1 MIKDICILGG
11 GSAGF
16 MTAAVLSKL
25 NLKVKCIYSSKIGI
39 IGVGESTQT
48 AINDIFTF
56 LRLKDEEWMP
66 KCNATYKTNIAFE
79 SWTKEGDQFFYPFE
93 SIKQKKDAVNNFFE
107 LCALFPDEMNHSQF
121 ARFVSP
127 SSRYA
132 ELNRLTNTG
141 WDFDKHTAYH
151 FDTHLLSKLLFDIC
165 VENGVEF
172 VDDTYLRSVQNDDGI
187 EYLICENTGNHYA
200 DLFVDCSGFKSI
212 LLGQEMGVEFKPY
225 TTQINNRALRCKV
238 PYKDKDNQLKNFTNN
253 ITMKNGWCWE
263 IPLWDGMSLGYVHTL
278 QFASDDEIR
287 EEFKS
292 FVEEK
297 YGVTPETTL
306 IEFRSGRYEK
316 GWVKNVASVGL
327 AYGFIEPLEST
338 GLVSVVTNIFRL
350 LEVITK
356 TSRVNEF
363 DRQMFNHSVNI
374 ELDKQKGFVDM
385 HYASAHRCDTK
396 YWKHVTNEVEYN
408 WKDTNQKLSI
418 EMSIT
423 DRDYS
428 NSYYGGLPYILAGNG
443 YTPLSPGFIRGLKWD
458 YNISLISTYK
468 DMWMK
473 TDKELN
479 EAVMQ
484 LPTTTQFLLETIY
497 K

>member
-79 SWTKEGDQFFYPFE
+79 SWSKEGDQFFYPFE
-93 SIKQKKDAVNNFFE
+93 SIKQKKDAVSNFFE

-141 WDFDKHTAYH
+141 WDFDKNTAYH

-172 VDDTYLRSVQNDDGI
+172 VDDTYLKSVQNDDGI
-187 EYLICENTGNHYA
+187 EYLVCENTGNHYA
-200 DLFVDCSGFKSI
+200 DLFVDCSGFKSL

-278 QFASDDEIR
+278 QFASEDEIR

-306 IEFRSGRYEK
+306 IEFKSGRYEK

-396 YWKHVTNEVEYN
+396 YWKHVTNEVEYD

-458 YNISLISTYK
+458 YNISLINTYK

-479 EAVMQ
+479 EAVME